1 MPVAIPKGAVA
12 DIRRDEGLRL
22 RPYRDTEGYLT
33 VGYGT
38 MIDTISEDEAT
49 LLLNHRLK
57 IIWLE
62 LCAAKPTIEKYP
74 VNIRRALCN
83 MAYNLGVPRL
93 LQFEKMWIALH
104 AGELETAAAEALD
117 SKWAQQVGDRATRV
131 ADMMRGAA

>member
-33 VGYGT
+33 IGYGT
-38 MIDTISEDEAT
+38 MIDTISEEEAT

-57 IIWLE
+57 IIWAE
-62 LCAAKPTIEKYP
+62 LCAAVPTIEKSP
-74 VNIRRALCN
+74 VAIRRALCN

-93 LQFEKMWIALH
+93 LQFEKMWMALDV
-104 AGELETAAAEALD
+104 GELETAAAEALD
-117 SKWAQQVGDRATRV
+117 SKWAQQVGDRANRV
-131 ADMMRGAA
+131 ADMIRGTA